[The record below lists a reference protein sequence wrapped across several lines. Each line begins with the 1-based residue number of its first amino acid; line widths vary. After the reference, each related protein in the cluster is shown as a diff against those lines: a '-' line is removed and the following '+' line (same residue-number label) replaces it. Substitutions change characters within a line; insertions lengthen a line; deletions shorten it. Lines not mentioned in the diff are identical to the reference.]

1 MLFKILAAVRR
12 TRSKLTVLDVR
23 MMHPYKKEV
32 WQKFQEGCVYEK
44 EALGKSQRQKG
55 NLQRIETRIDNSG
68 KIWVRK
74 STAMIELNF
83 DRDIQNNKKN
93 SYRYAGGKR
102 KSRENGGPINEGNWR
117 PDYLGC
123 EED

>member
-1 MLFKILAAVRR
+1 MFKILAAVRR
-12 TRSKLTVLDVR
+12 TKSKLTALDFR

-32 WQKFQEGCVYEK
+32 WQKFQEGCVYEQ

-55 NLQRIETRIDNSG
+55 NLQRIETRIDNLG

-83 DRDIQNNKKN
+83 DRDIQNKKN

-102 KSRENGGPINEGNWR
+102 KSKENDGLIHEGNWR